1 MLNATANNLLKGIN
15 MLIDID
21 DHDGASQATL
31 DILDDQAYIGSLYSE
46 VYNHED
52 IYDTYDNDST
62 LLWGNC
68 N

>member
-1 MLNATANNLLKGIN
+1 

-52 IYDTYDNDST
+52 IYDTYDNDSA